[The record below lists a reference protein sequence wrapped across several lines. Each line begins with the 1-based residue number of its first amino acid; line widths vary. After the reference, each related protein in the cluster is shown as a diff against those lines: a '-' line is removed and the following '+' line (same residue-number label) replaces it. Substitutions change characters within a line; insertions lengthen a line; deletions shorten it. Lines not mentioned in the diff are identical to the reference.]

1 MTFRMTSFT
10 LTLISLEGNKE
21 KKQYGPIQK
30 EANTSPHKKEVRILT
45 ATNIAFVMLEKKC

>member
-1 MTFRMTSFT
+1 MNAFT